1 MKTVLATTAAAA
13 LALAGAVGACPEH
26 DSDGH
31 LEARQAKATGALAGY
46 FDYDVYPKAQAE
58 NVTKY
63 IAAAKAYA
71 RDDVYPYYARDCNF
85 YSANTKLDSAGNHDG
100 LAPATEVFKDFYF
113 VGLSSWTAWAYDTGD
128 GLIIYD
134 TLASAAEAENIIL
147 PGLAKFGFTGK
158 DIKYVFISH
167 EHFDHYGGAKYLQDN
182 FDPIIVASKDTW
194 AAMEK
199 LPATADPAPPVRNAK
214 AITVTKDGSEITLG
228 NVTTTMYLTP
238 GHTNGTMSYIL
249 PVTDSQTGE
258 KMLAGM
264 YGGSGASSTA
274 WSLGVQ
280 ATQLVRWADLSRKKG
295 VKAFVSNHHSR
306 DHSLYHIEEYA
317 HRVCD
322 PKGRHCNFAHPW
334 VHTPDWYYRWA
345 MMGSYCI
352 RAQAA
357 RGGFI
362 LSQ

>member
-1 MKTVLATTAAAA
+1 MRVALAAA
-13 LALAGAVGACPEH
+13 LAIVGAT
-26 DSDGH
+26 
-31 LEARQAKATGALAGY
+31 A
-46 FDYDVYPKAQAE
+46 
-58 NVTKY
+58 NVSKY
-63 IAAAKAYA
+63 IAAAKTYA
-71 RDDVYPYYARDCNF
+71 GDDIYAYYARDCILQP
-85 YSANTKLDSAGNHDG
+85 ANSKLDDAANHDG
-100 LAPATEVFKDFYF
+100 LAPATEVFKNLYF
-113 VGLSSWTAWAYDTGD
+113 VGLSSWTSWAYDTGD

-134 TLASAAEAENIIL
+134 TLSSTAEAENIIL
-147 PGLAKFGFTGK
+147 PGLAKFGFTGH

-182 FDPIIVASKDTW
+182 FDPILVATEDTW
-194 AAMEK
+194 AALEK
-199 LPATADPAPPVRNAK
+199 LPATANPAPPLRNAK

-228 NVTTTMYLTP
+228 AVTTTMYLTP

-249 PVTDSQTGE
+249 PVTDAQTGE

-264 YGGSGASSTA
+264 YGGSGASRTA

-280 ATQLVRWADLSRKKG
+280 AAQLERWAGVARGKG
-295 VKAFVSNHHSR
+295 VKAFISNHHAR
-306 DHSLYHIEEYA
+306 DHSLYHIEEFA

-322 PKGRHCNFAHPW
+322 QESNGGCNFGHSW
-334 VHTPDWYYRWA
+334 VHGVDWYYRWA
-345 MMGSYCI
+345 MMQSLCI